1 MPGLGMAKN
10 PIVMIVLV
18 LVILTVLVFV
28 VATIFGGVLGFGIAA
43 GLLALF
49 DPERFQEMI
58 IITVLVIIGLVLVL
72 RPQFIPAPRTWVMFS
87 GAAALIV
94 AFLIWARVI

>member
-1 MPGLGMAKN
+1 MPSLGMAKN

-18 LVILTVLVFV
+18 LILLTVGILV
-28 VATIFGGVLGFGIAA
+28 VAALFGGILGFGIVA
-43 GLLALF
+43 GLFAIF

-58 IITVLVIIGLVLVL
+58 IVTILVIIGLVLVL
-72 RPQFIPAPRTWVMFS
+72 RPQFIPAPRMWVMFT

-94 AFLIWARVI
+94 AFLVWARVI